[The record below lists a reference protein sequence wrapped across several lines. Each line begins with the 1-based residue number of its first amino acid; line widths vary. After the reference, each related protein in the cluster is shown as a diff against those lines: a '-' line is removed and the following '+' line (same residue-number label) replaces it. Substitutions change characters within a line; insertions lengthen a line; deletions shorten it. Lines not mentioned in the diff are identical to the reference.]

1 VAKHRFF
8 YLLNLSRHRVHKHID
23 QVAQRELGVSAAQ
36 MGLLFVIAD
45 EPGATQRRI
54 AERLAYRESAITN
67 QIKRLEEAS
76 LVERVPS
83 AEDKRAMS
91 VRLTARGEDVD
102 RRARP
107 LLAEWNARLMDGFSD
122 EELDAAAR
130 FLSQAIERF
139 GPEER

>member
-1 VAKHRFF
+1 VARHRFF
-8 YLLNLSRHRVHKHID
+8 YQLNLARHRVHKHID
-23 QVAQRELGVSAAQ
+23 KHAQRELGVSAAQ

-45 EPGATQRRI
+45 APGASQRRI

-67 QIKRLEEAS
+67 QIKRLEEAG

-83 AEDKRAMS
+83 TEDKRALS
-91 VRLTARGEDVD
+91 VRLTARGEDVN

-107 LLAEWNARLMDGFSD
+107 LLGEWNARLMDGFSD
-122 EELDAAAR
+122 DELDAAAR
-130 FLSQAIERF
+130 FLAQAIERF